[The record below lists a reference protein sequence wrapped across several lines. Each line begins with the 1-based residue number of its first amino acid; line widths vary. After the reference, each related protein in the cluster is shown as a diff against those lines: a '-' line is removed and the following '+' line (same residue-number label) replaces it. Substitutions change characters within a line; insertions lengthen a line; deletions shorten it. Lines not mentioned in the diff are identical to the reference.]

1 MLLRNLIIVVSSS
14 IFLGGCA
21 GPPGLF
27 GAGTGLLAGPVK
39 CAEKA
44 SKDKD
49 SGFLDYLKVPG
60 AILFGPFVGAAREL
74 EMPIGSGP
82 SPQERIRYI
91 ADVCDNRTKEEYFKA
106 LAEEKAKE
114 KTKGVQEEKKEEK
127 SEGFT
132 KSASRHWAAQTFFIY

>member
-1 MLLRNLIIVVSSS
+1 MLLRNLIVIAVSFS
-14 IFLGGCA
+14 IFLSGCA
-21 GPPGLF
+21 APGLF

-49 SGFLDYLKVPG
+49 AGFLDYLKVPA

-82 SPQERIRYI
+82 SPQERVRYI
-91 ADVCDNRTKEEYFKA
+91 ADVCDNRSKEEYFKA

-127 SEGFT
+127 
-132 KSASRHWAAQTFFIY
+132 K